1 MQNELLGKLFQEN
14 KNVIVEGGVNSGKTM
29 NVLFPIVDSI
39 IERKES
45 LVVLDSK
52 EEYLNK
58 YYEKFYENDYNTVV
72 INLRDPSLSERW
84 NPLQYPY
91 ELFKSGNSDNAQ
103 AEIDR
108 IGKTIFYDKKVLD
121 PFWTDSAKDLFTGMC
136 LGLFE
141 DANEEEINLN
151 SINNMLNSVGK
162 KYNDTTVDK
171 AYFTLKGENSAPYV
185 FASSTILAPT
195 ETKGGILAT
204 AKQKLRLYVSRE
216 NLSKVLSNT
225 TFNLKDIVNKP
236 TAIII
241 IGKDEE
247 KSFVNDIVSMFIS
260 QVYSILVQLKSNNKV
275 NIILDNIDS
284 LNNFDSLEVRCK
296 HAKRKKCNFESLVD
310 ILSSSIS
317 RNVKTYVATRSLND
331 LAFKYGNSINYLCDL
346 IKLNNNEVTLNGNV
360 VDKIDN
366 KSKGIVSSKKVIIN
380 SPKHDKDEIK
390 LFDLENYVTNKKQ

>member
-14 KNVIVEGGVNSGKTM
+14 KNVIVEGSVNSGKTM

-72 INLRDPSLSERW
+72 INLRDPSSSEGW

-91 ELFKSGNSDNAQ
+91 ELFKSGDSDNAQ

-121 PFWTDSAKDLFTGMC
+121 LFWTDSAKDLFTGMC

-141 DANEEEINLN
+141 DGTKEEINLN
-151 SINNMLNSVGK
+151 SINNMFNSIGK
-162 KYNDTTVDK
+162 KFNDTTVDK
-171 AYFTLKGENSAPYV
+171 AYFTSKRENSASYV

-225 TFNLKDIVNKP
+225 TFDIKDIVNKP

-260 QVYSILVQLKSNNKV
+260 QIYSILVQLRSDSKV
-275 NIILDNIDS
+275 NIVLDNIDS
-284 LNNFDSLEVRCK
+284 LNNFD
-296 HAKRKKCNFESLVD
+296 SLVD

-317 RNVKTYVATRSLND
+317 RNVKTYVVTRSLND
-331 LAFKYGNSINYLCDL
+331 LAFKYGNSINYLSDL
-346 IKLNNNEVTLNGNV
+346 VKISNNEVTLNGNK
-360 VDKIDN
+360 VDYDIDK

-380 SPKHDKDEIK
+380 PSKLINDEIK
-390 LFDLENYVTNKKQ
+390 LFDLENFVTNKKQ

>member
-72 INLRDPSLSERW
+72 INLRDPSSSEGW
-84 NPLQYPY
+84 NPLSYPY
-91 ELFKSGNSDNAQ
+91 ELFKFGDRDNAQ

-141 DANEEEINLN
+141 DGTEEEINLN
-151 SINNMLNSVGK
+151 SINNMFNSIGK
-162 KYNDTTVDK
+162 KFNDTTVDK
-171 AYFTLKGENSAPYV
+171 VYFTSKGENSASYV

-204 AKQKLRLYVSRE
+204 AKQKLRLYVCRE

-225 TFNLKDIVNKP
+225 TFDIKDIVNKP

-247 KSFVNDIVSMFIS
+247 KSYVNDIVSMFIS
-260 QVYSILVQLKSNNKV
+260 QIYSILVQLRSDSKV
-275 NIILDNIDS
+275 NIVLDNIDS
-284 LNNFDSLEVRCK
+284 LNKFD
-296 HAKRKKCNFESLVD
+296 SLVD

-317 RNVKTYVATRSLND
+317 RNVKTYVVTRSLND

-346 IKLNNNEVTLNGNV
+346 IKISNNEVTFNGNK
-360 VDKIDN
+360 VDYDIDK
-366 KSKGIVSSKKVIIN
+366 KSKGIVSSKEVIIN
-380 SPKHDKDEIK
+380 PPKLINDEIK
-390 LFDLENYVTNKKQ
+390 LFDLENFVTNKKQ

>member
-58 YYEKFYENDYNTVV
+58 YYEKFYENDYNIVV
-72 INLRDPSLSERW
+72 INLRDPSSSEGW
-84 NPLQYPY
+84 NPLSYPY
-91 ELFKSGNSDNAQ
+91 ELFKSGDLDNAQ

-121 PFWTDSAKDLFTGMC
+121 PFWIDSAKDLFTGMC

-141 DANEEEINLN
+141 DGTEEEINLN
-151 SINNMLNSVGK
+151 SINNMFNSIGK
-162 KYNDTTVDK
+162 KFNDTTVDK
-171 AYFTLKGENSAPYV
+171 VYFTSKGENSASYV

-204 AKQKLRLYVSRE
+204 AKQKLRLYVCRE

-225 TFNLKDIVNKP
+225 TFDIKDIVNKP

-247 KSFVNDIVSMFIS
+247 KSYVNDIVSMFIS
-260 QVYSILVQLKSNNKV
+260 QIYSILVQLRSDSKV
-275 NIILDNIDS
+275 NIVLDNIDT
-284 LNNFDSLEVRCK
+284 LNNFD
-296 HAKRKKCNFESLVD
+296 SLVD

-317 RNVKTYVATRSLND
+317 RNVKIYVVTRSLND

-346 IKLNNNEVTLNGNV
+346 IKINNNEVTLNGNK
-360 VDKIDN
+360 VDYDIDK

-380 SPKHDKDEIK
+380 PPKLINDEIK
-390 LFDLENYVTNKKQ
+390 LFDLENFVTNKKQ